1 MSITKTYFGKTADGR
16 EVNCFKITSDDG
28 IEAEVLDY
36 GVTIRT
42 LIVPDKNNNPVDVV
56 LGYDTIEEYE
66 ANDGYFGATVGRF
79 ANRIKGGKFTLNG
92 KEYTLALNNG
102 ANHLHGGDVGF
113 NKYVWESK
121 VIENGVLFSM
131 TSPDGDEGYP
141 GTLKLEV
148 AVTLKDGAINLNY
161 HAVSDK
167 DTIVNFTNHSYFNL
181 NGGVGDIHGHLLT
194 INADYYMM
202 NDKGG
207 LPTGEVP
214 AVKGTAM
221 DFTTEHAIGDEIES
235 DHPAV
240 VASDGYDNNYVLNS
254 NVAAVV
260 RSKENGIVMTVITD
274 EPGVQLY
281 TGNKTSARNGKNGAK
296 YGRRSALCLETQHF
310 PDCINHPEWPSCIL
324 KAGEEFNST
333 TTYSFNINKD

>member
-1 MSITKTYFGKTADGR
+1 MSVTKMYFGKTSDGR
-16 EVNCFKITSDDG
+16 EVNSFKITSSDG

-42 LIVPDKNNNPVDVV
+42 LIVHDKNQNPVDVV

-66 ANDGYFGATVGRF
+66 NNDGYFGATVGRF
-79 ANRIKGGKFTLNG
+79 ANRICGGKFTLNG

-102 ANHLHGGDVGF
+102 ANHLHGGVVGF
-113 NKYVWESK
+113 SKYVWDAEE
-121 VIENGVLFSM
+121 IEDGVLFSM

-141 GTLKLEV
+141 GTLNLKV
-148 AVTLKDGAINLNY
+148 AVTLKNGAINLNY

-181 NGGVGDIHGHLLT
+181 NGGAGDIHGHLLT
-194 INADYYMM
+194 LNADYFMM

-214 AVKGTAM
+214 PVKGTAM
-221 DFTTEHAIGDEIES
+221 DFTTEHAIGDAIDS
-235 DHPAV
+235 DDDAV
-240 VASDGYDNNYVLNS
+240 VASDGYDNNYVIRENP
-254 NVAAVV
+254 AAIV
-260 RSKENGIVMTVITD
+260 RSEKNGIVMTVITD
-274 EPGVQLY
+274 QPGVQLY
-281 TGNKTSARNGKNGAK
+281 TANKTSARKGKNGAE
-296 YGRRSALCLETQHF
+296 YGRRSALCLETQHY

-333 TTYSFNINKD
+333 TTYSFSINKD